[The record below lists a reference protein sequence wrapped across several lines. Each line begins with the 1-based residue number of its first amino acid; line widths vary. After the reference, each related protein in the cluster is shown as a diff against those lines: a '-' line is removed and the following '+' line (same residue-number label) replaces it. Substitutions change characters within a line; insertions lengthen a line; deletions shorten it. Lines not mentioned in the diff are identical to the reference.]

1 MGLAVVVDVVTVALG
16 VAVALAVA
24 FGFVVALAVA
34 FGFTVA
40 LGEAFTLALVVGVG
54 VGFLVA
60 ASALVAEKARQSA
73 STSADFFSRAPT

>member
-1 MGLAVVVDVVTVALG
+1 MGSADAVGLAVVGAVDFTVGLEVALEVG
-16 VAVALAVA
+16 LAV
-24 FGFVVALAVA
+24 G

-40 LGEAFTLALVVGVG
+40 LGEAFTLALAVG

-60 ASALVAEKARQSA
+60 ASALVAEKVRQSA